1 MSHKKDGNIHD
12 MESTKSET
20 AKPKAVKKTTSLPH
34 DKLMKALYFVEDLF
48 SRPNIPFFLLDE
60 TALAAKENRQ
70 MEGDRITVGIR
81 KLDFQ
86 PNNISMM
93 NSLYQ
98 YKSID
103 DKHIEYVYCDVPIT
117 VKIIDSTDDMF
128 RNLNTF
134 MYQYEA
140 FSLPNPFDKYWET
153 RHQYA

>member
-1 MSHKKDGNIHD
+1 MHD
-12 MESTKSET
+12 MEPT
-20 AKPKAVKKTTSLPH
+20 KPKAVKKSPSLSH
-34 DKLMKALYFVEDLF
+34 EKLMKALYFVEDLF

-60 TALAAKENRQ
+60 TALSAKENKNL
-70 MEGDRITVGIR
+70 EGDHITVGIR

-93 NSLYQ
+93 DSLYMP
-98 YKSID
+98 KSID
-103 DKHIEYVYCDVPIT
+103 DKHIEYVYDDVPIT
-117 VKIIDSTDDMF
+117 VKIIDSADDMF

-153 RHQYA
+153 RHQYT